1 MKVVRQKA
9 NEKSSKA
16 SEKSSKASEKLTE
29 KAGEKSVGN
38 ENQGMIVTWDDVL
51 CRPVYITPP
60 PAATPASS
68 SSSVSSTLDGAA
80 DEVVIGFQ
88 EKKDGKILDDRN
100 NNGVKKEV
108 GKSHGQRY
116 YGSRSM
122 QRAKGRVWDSNGD
135 DVYSLNCSKRDAARL
150 VDENEKMSQDL
161 KMDEIDTSNKENI
174 DPSFKGK
181 HRLSALKNRSFN
193 QALKP
198 FCKKRKSMLVEKN
211 TDNDDFE
218 YNENDSRQR
227 TRNDKPTC
235 ASSLSQ
241 PSSNTSLYDAKAYFD
256 HLDANHALKISSS
269 DLNASNQKEMNLN
282 KSCMRRT
289 LRPINYKCP
298 KINKEYKDY
307 CATSNDCNL
316 TPLPLKQ
323 FVARRFKS
331 AVPIGGSAKDIRICD
346 GMLDEISVKND

>member
-1 MKVVRQKA
+1 MNPNKNENQTTNNRRSRRRSYEGGAFFKRRRVHNLKVVRQ
-9 NEKSSKA
+9 KA

-29 KAGEKSVGN
+29 KVSEKSVGN

-68 SSSVSSTLDGAA
+68 SSSVGSSLDGAA
-80 DEVVIGFQ
+80 DEVVIGCQ
-88 EKKDGKILDDRN
+88 EKKDGKILDDC
-100 NNGVKKEV
+100 VKKEV

-135 DVYSLNCSKRDAARL
+135 DVYSAGL
-150 VDENEKMSQDL
+150 VDENEKDL

-198 FCKKRKSMLVEKN
+198 LACKKRKSMLV
-211 TDNDDFE
+211 DNDDFE
-218 YNENDSRQR
+218 YNLFEYY
-227 TRNDKPTC
+227 P
-235 ASSLSQ
+235 
-241 PSSNTSLYDAKAYFD
+241 
-256 HLDANHALKISSS
+256 
-269 DLNASNQKEMNLN
+269 NAG
-282 KSCMRRT
+282 T
-289 LRPINYKCP
+289 
-298 KINKEYKDY
+298 
-307 CATSNDCNL
+307 
-316 TPLPLKQ
+316 
-323 FVARRFKS
+323 
-331 AVPIGGSAKDIRICD
+331 
-346 GMLDEISVKND
+346 